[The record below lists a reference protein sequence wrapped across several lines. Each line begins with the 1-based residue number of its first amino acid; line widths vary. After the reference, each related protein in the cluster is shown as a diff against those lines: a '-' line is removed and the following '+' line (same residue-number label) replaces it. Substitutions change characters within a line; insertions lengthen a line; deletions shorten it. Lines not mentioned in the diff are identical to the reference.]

1 MRWIALAAILLLPA
15 PAKAADPGCRG
26 GDVQLAAAGAVVGD
40 VLAQLAA
47 THGVALRG
55 PLPAAPAPAQLQGDL
70 VEIFGRLLRG
80 ANYVIVCT
88 AGRPARIVIVGTPPA
103 ADTPALDIAAAV
115 APRWT
120 SRDD

>member
-1 MRWIALAAILLLPA
+1 MRWIALAAILLAPA
-15 PAKAADPGCRG
+15 PAKAAQPGCRG
-26 GDVQLAAAGAVVGD
+26 DDLYLAAAGAAAGD

-47 THGVALRG
+47 THGVAVRG

-80 ANYVIVCT
+80 TNYVIVCM
-88 AGRPARIVIVGTPPA
+88 AGRPARIVIVGTPSA
-103 ADTPALDIAAAV
+103 ADTPAIDTAAAV